1 MRQVLD
7 GLERSGVPQCAPDL
21 AIAADNFGKA

>member
-7 GLERSGVPQCAPDL
+7 GLERSGLLQCLPDM